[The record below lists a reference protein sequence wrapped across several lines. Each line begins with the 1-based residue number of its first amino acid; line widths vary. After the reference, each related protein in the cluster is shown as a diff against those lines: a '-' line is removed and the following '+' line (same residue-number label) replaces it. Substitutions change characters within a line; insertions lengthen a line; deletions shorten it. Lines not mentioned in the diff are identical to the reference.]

1 VRSGV
6 VSSYG
11 PTNNVTAIETD
22 MRDVLRERK
31 ARLSDVSR
39 GTDNDYSAFVSGI
52 SVRSVQEIDHLIE
65 GLQGLREKLNNEGD
79 HLHRQIAE
87 YGAFSQSVI
96 ELTVGTSK
104 LSGSTERSVEY
115 SKIVSDGMASVNK
128 SNFV

>member
-1 VRSGV
+1 M
-6 VSSYG
+6 SSYE

-39 GTDNDYSAFVSGI
+39 GTGNDYSTFVSGI

-79 HLHRQIAE
+79 HLHRQIAQ
-87 YGAFSQSVI
+87 YAAFSQSVI
-96 ELTVGTSK
+96 DLT
-104 LSGSTERSVEY
+104 
-115 SKIVSDGMASVNK
+115 KIVSDGMASVNK
-128 SNFV
+128 SSGV